1 MPYFS
6 DRIGDR
12 KRLSTPPNAWTEIAS
27 IGSSI
32 LKRSTMFLV
41 AMYPV
46 PKNEKT
52 KYSDLPN
59 NPAANL
65 IIFGGKN
72 THTTLLGPARLFMA
86 IPVVDFLRQGY
97 KIRKVFG

>member
-32 LKRSTMFLV
+32 LKRSTMFLD

-65 IIFGGKN
+65 IIFWGKKHLHN
-72 THTTLLGPARLFMA
+72 L
-86 IPVVDFLRQGY
+86 
-97 KIRKVFG
+97 IRTYTFINF